1 MMRARLSA
9 WLAAALIAFA
19 DTTAHAGPQRIVS
32 LNLCADELVLR
43 IAAPGTVK
51 SITWLARDASLSNV
65 ADLAQH
71 VGINKGSAE
80 EIVPMQPDLVIAGAY
95 TTRMTTALLKRL
107 DIPLLEL
114 GVANS
119 IDQALGQIELVAAA
133 LGRSEQG
140 AELIGHITSRM
151 AALPAAPAV
160 AEQPLAA
167 IYQPNGF
174 TIGQGS
180 LVDDLMR
187 RAGVRNLA
195 VERHI
200 DHYGSLPL
208 ESLLR
213 AQPDFLIMNT
223 ADDQTP
229 AMAYEILRHPAL
241 LRSYQAARVINIP
254 SAWWSCP
261 GPRLVDAVQRLQQ
274 AAQQFGSRAAT
285 APR

>member
-180 LVDDLMR
+180 LVD
-187 RAGVRNLA
+187 VRNLA